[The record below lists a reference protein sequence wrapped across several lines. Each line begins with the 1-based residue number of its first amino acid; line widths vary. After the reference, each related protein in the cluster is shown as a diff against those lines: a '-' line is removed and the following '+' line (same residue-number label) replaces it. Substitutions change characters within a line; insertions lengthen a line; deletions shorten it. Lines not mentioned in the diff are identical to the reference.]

1 MNVLHMVCRCF
12 VLLPHDVPTDC
23 MFIILPFPLACAQVE
38 VAIKKL
44 IAKQPVKNQSALAN
58 PECLDFYANVPEL
71 Q

>member
-1 MNVLHMVCRCF
+1 VHASRIRPRELPVLS
-12 VLLPHDVPTDC
+12 PHCSHGFRSDN
-23 MFIILPFPLACAQVE
+23 LKVE